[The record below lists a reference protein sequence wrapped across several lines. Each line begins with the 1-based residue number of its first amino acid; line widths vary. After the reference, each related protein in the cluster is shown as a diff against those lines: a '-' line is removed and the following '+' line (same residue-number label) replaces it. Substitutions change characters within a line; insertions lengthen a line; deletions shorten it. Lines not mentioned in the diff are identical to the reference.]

1 MRASYTADAR
11 KGLRLSEICTDAEQL
26 PLSEQKELKSIKN
39 MVIREAVRY
48 GEGYLYT
55 EDEGLEDLETEREE
69 IDADDSEVP
78 EDMIETPADDF
89 SDETEAED
97 ADSQEF
103 YAKWTDAYKEAR
115 EYLYGTSEMETDEEA
130 AYEVMKEEAE
140 QGNAYAMA
148 DMGKM
153 YAQGIFVEA
162 DKTKAQEWYEKSLK
176 AMLVVEDRKENTYL
190 EYRIG
195 KMYQYGWEPRRICRR
210 RPNGLR

>member
-1 MRASYTADAR
+1 MKEQANKSLLFLLQEMQSGICHNEKIAEQMMVLSRRLMNTGGKKVYGYLKADVKAIVNGIVDELA
-11 KGLRLSEICTDAEQL
+11 KEEKVAECYKQWIESKSEILHFYKDADAEQL

-78 EDMIETPADDF
+78 EDMIETLADDF

-115 EYLYGTSEMETDEEA
+115 EYLYGTSEMETDE
-130 AYEVMKEEAE
+130 
-140 QGNAYAMA
+140 G
-148 DMGKM
+148 GC
-153 YAQGIFVEA
+153 
-162 DKTKAQEWYEKSLK
+162 L
-176 AMLVVEDRKENTYL
+176 
-190 EYRIG
+190 
-195 KMYQYGWEPRRICRR
+195 
-210 RPNGLR
+210 

>member
-1 MRASYTADAR
+1 MKEQANKSLLFLLQEMQSGICHNEKIAEQMMVLSRRLMNTGGKKVYGYLKADVKAIVNGIVDELA
-11 KGLRLSEICTDAEQL
+11 KEEKVAECYKQWIESKSEILHFYKDADAEQL

-78 EDMIETPADDF
+78 EDMIETLADDF

-103 YAKWTDAYKEAR
+103 YAKWTDAYKKAR
-115 EYLYGTSEMETDEEA
+115 EYLYGTSEMETDE
-130 AYEVMKEEAE
+130 
-140 QGNAYAMA
+140 G
-148 DMGKM
+148 GC
-153 YAQGIFVEA
+153 
-162 DKTKAQEWYEKSLK
+162 L
-176 AMLVVEDRKENTYL
+176 
-190 EYRIG
+190 
-195 KMYQYGWEPRRICRR
+195 
-210 RPNGLR
+210 